1 MGILANPSSGFSI
14 PLEWAL
20 YIKGLLLG
28 LRDMNDD
35 TLALGLVE
43 DYEEERF

>member
-14 PLEWAL
+14 PLEWACW
-20 YIKGLLLG
+20 IKGLLLG
-28 LRDMNDD
+28 LKDTNDD
-35 TLALGLVE
+35 TLALGVE